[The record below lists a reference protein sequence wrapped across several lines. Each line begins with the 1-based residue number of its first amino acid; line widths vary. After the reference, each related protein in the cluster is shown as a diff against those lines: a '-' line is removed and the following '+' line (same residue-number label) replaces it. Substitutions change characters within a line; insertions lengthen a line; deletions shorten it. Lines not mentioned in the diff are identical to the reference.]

1 MTSPFDPS
9 SFPSTPLAQA
19 SDAFGTY
26 PGYPEPNILDC
37 GIAYPGANNGA
48 HASQGIPYAETGEI
62 PCAQTPFQQHTPMG
76 ETDFSVPTLMHLAP
90 TEVIPIRIR

>member
-48 HASQGIPYAETGEI
+48 ACYIFPENTSTNALNAVAVG
-62 PCAQTPFQQHTPMG
+62 
-76 ETDFSVPTLMHLAP
+76 DTLFNPLGCMCIVAHLFCL
-90 TEVIPIRIR
+90 VF